1 MSGFYRQG
9 EVVSVEGDSC
19 EIQLSLSGLC
29 SGQHRCS
36 LNTFAKGIP
45 PERNRVRAYNSI
57 GIRVG
62 EKVIVEVISPGFY
75 KSLLFVLIIPLI
87 ALLLGCILG
96 VQLAVWMGIPQRS
109 DLYAG
114 IGGVVF
120 FCMSL
125 LMSRVVNQRVS
136 PQYIIN
142 SRVDESLNCE
152 NCSLKSSL

>member
-9 EVVSVEGDSC
+9 EVVSVEGNSC
-19 EIQLSLSGLC
+19 EIQLSLSGFC
-29 SGQHRCS
+29 SGEHKCAI
-36 LNTFAKGIP
+36 TAFTEGIP
-45 PERNRVRAYNSI
+45 FDRNRVRTRNSI
-57 GIRVG
+57 GAQTG

-75 KSLLFVLIIPLI
+75 KSLLFVFLLPLI
-87 ALLLGCILG
+87 ALLLGCVLG

-114 IGGVVF
+114 IGGVIF
-120 FCMSL
+120 FCLSL
-125 LMSRVVNQRVS
+125 LISRVVNQRVS